1 MQIRY
6 RVCLLATQLG
16 RLTVSFLYTMFIAF
30 SHCLIGFQGV
40 LGSLVLGGYDRSRQS
55 DTNVTFGIGETDS
68 YALKAGVQSIMATN
82 TLVGEVELLSNS
94 ITATVDSDLPYLQLP
109 VSVCE
114 NFERAL
120 GLSWDPSMQLYLVND
135 TIHGKLRED
144 NPTFSFT
151 LGRSAAQTV
160 NITLPYQAF
169 DLQVTQPIAENG
181 TNYFPL
187 RCTSNTSQY
196 LLGRSFLQETYL
208 FVDYDTST
216 FSLSQAQFKNE
227 SDVVTVNHSDVGGS
241 PPGSPNTV
249 PAGGGLSKGSIAGI
263 AVGASVAAVLLISVL
278 FFLLRRIQ
286 RRKQCNDTTPSA
298 YPAPAIISERKGSW
312 HHSSTSSQEMTASS
326 DADSPFQSL
335 AERLKRLEQANA
347 SNTSP
352 EYGHMT
358 GHRYETQG
366 ELPGNDEKPLARVN
380 GSGRDQELP
389 GSPTAKELPDSPII
403 ERDGSKP
410 AFELAANAR

>member
-1 MQIRY
+1 M
-6 RVCLLATQLG
+6 
-16 RLTVSFLYTMFIAF
+16 
-30 SHCLIGFQGV
+30 

-55 DTNVTFGIGETDS
+55 ETNVTFEISEADS
-68 YALKAGVQSIMATN
+68 YALNAGVQSITATN
-82 TLVGEVELLSNS
+82 TLIGEVELLSNN

-109 VSVCE
+109 VSVCK

-120 GLSWDPSMQLYLVND
+120 GLFWDPSMQLYLVND
-135 TIHGKLRED
+135 TIHGRLRED

-151 LGRSAAQTV
+151 LGRSASQTV

-187 RCTSNTSQY
+187 RCTSNTSQFI
-196 LLGRSFLQETYL
+196 LGRAFLQEAYL
-208 FVDYDTST
+208 FVDYDTSS

-227 SDVVTVNHSDVGGS
+227 SDIVTVNHADVRGS
-241 PPGSPNTV
+241 PPGSPSTA
-249 PAGGGLSKGSIAGI
+249 PGKGGLSKGSIAGI
-263 AVGASVAAVLLISVL
+263 TVGASAAAVLLISVL
-278 FFLLRRIQ
+278 FFLLRRVQ
-286 RRKQCNDTTPSA
+286 RRKQRNDTALSA
-298 YPAPAIISERKGSW
+298 YSALALINERKGSW

-335 AERLKRLEQANA
+335 AERLNRLEQANA
-347 SNTSP
+347 STKSP
-352 EYGHMT
+352 GYGYMT
-358 GHRYETQG
+358 GHGYETQS

-380 GSGRDQELP
+380 GSGQDQELP

-403 ERDGSKP
+403 ERDKSKP
-410 AFELAANAR
+410 AFELAANVK